1 MRPGRRLRLAAA
13 GAFIAGALA
22 GCRDEAP
29 AAPTVSGARALELVG
44 AQVAFGPRIPGSDGH
59 RRMAEWMD
67 SLLRARADTVVVQ
80 EWSHVTVGGD
90 TLPLRNFIARFNPG
104 AEERILLLA
113 HWDTRPFADA
123 AGSADTTA
131 PVTGA
136 NDGGSGTAV
145 LLALAEVL
153 DSAPPPVG
161 VDLLFVDGEDYGE
174 FDEARRDVLLGSKYY
189 AANRLPGR
197 DPVFA
202 VLLDMVGDRDPK
214 FHHEGNSVVAAPD
227 VVELVWETA
236 RELGHGDVFIP
247 QVRHT
252 LVDDHIPLLEAGIRA
267 IDVVDFDY
275 GLNNAYWH
283 STEDTMDKLSPRS
296 LEIVGNVM
304 LGVIWGAG
312 GGG

>member
-1 MRPGRRLRLAAA
+1 MSGER
-13 GAFIAGALA
+13 AFALV
-22 GCRDEAP
+22 REQ
-29 AAPTVSGARALELVG
+29 L
-44 AQVAFGPRIPGSDGH
+44 AFGPRIPGTEGH
-59 RRMAEWMD
+59 RRQGDWMD
-67 SLLRARADTVVVQ
+67 SLLRSRADTLVVQ
-80 EWSHVTVGGD
+80 EWVHVTVGGD
-90 TLPLRNFIARFNPG
+90 TLPLRNFIARFNPA

-136 NDGGSGTAV
+136 NDGASATAV

-153 DSAPPPVG
+153 DSVPPSAG

-174 FDEARRDVLLGSKYY
+174 FDSERRDVLIGSKHY

-197 DPVFA
+197 DPTFA
-202 VLLDMVGDRDPK
+202 ILLDMVGDRDPK
-214 FHHEGNSVVAAPD
+214 FYQEGNSVVGAPE
-227 VVELVWETA
+227 VVDLVWETA

-252 LVDDHIPLLEAGIRA
+252 IVDDHIPLLEAGIRA
-267 IDVVDFDY
+267 IDVIDFDY

-283 STEDTMDKLSPRS
+283 STEDTIDKISPQS
-296 LEIVGNVM
+296 MEIVGNVM
-304 LGVIWGAG
+304 LAVIWGLG
-312 GGG
+312 GR